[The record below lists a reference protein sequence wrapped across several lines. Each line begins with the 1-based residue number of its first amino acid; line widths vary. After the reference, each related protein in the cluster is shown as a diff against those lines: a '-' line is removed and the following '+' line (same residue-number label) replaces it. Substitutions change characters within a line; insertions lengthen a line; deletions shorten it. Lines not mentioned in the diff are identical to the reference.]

1 MAAPQSAIAI
11 STPDDPYGD
20 TLDLNMA
27 LATAGEFAAK
37 VAKAARFAGLD
48 DATHAVFAAAAAL
61 AERHGRGYGPQDG
74 DVGALTAALGVW
86 LADLRAK
93 ARAAA

>member
-1 MAAPQSAIAI
+1 MAAPQSAIL
-11 STPDDPYGD
+11 DPFEVPLLTRASD
-20 TLDLNMA
+20 
-27 LATAGEFAAK
+27 ATAGEFAAK

-48 DATHAVFAAAAAL
+48 DATHGVFAAAAAL

-74 DVGALTAALGVW
+74 DVGVLTAALGAW

-93 ARAAA
+93 ARTAA